1 MPALWVVWILA
12 SASADAQ
19 VVRGRASAVPS
30 LPVVSLPLT
39 AASPFLAP
47 GLSAPTLTAL
57 TPSPSLAAPVLA
69 PAISAV
75 PAVAAA
81 AAAASPAAA
90 IRAVAVQAAPL
101 LSAAAVEAATP
112 PTPAEAGPHMDG
124 SASALFDG
132 ARIRSAAAVEDP
144 VFPGDAEP
152 NNSRNF
158 KPDTGKSRFRL
169 SHPAA
174 REPISPQHLEPGH
187 FHGDGH
193 EHHEH
198 PVPHTPAHEK
208 ALKLAVAVSLF
219 FIAVEFLGG
228 LLTGSAALQADAL
241 HLLSDQIVNGA
252 ALLSAW
258 LSRKPGGYPRVEAF
272 VGLLA
277 AGVIGWTGV
286 EMGLEAYER
295 FFIPGAAAT
304 WGVAAFALASL
315 ASNLSA
321 ALILRRHHGSSLG
334 VKSAFLVAMTDT
346 IGSIGVIVSAAAAI
360 LFGWSWAEP
369 VVVALIGA
377 MIVKIAWGL
386 GKPAWKALLAGRR
399 A

>member
-1 MPALWVVWILA
+1 MPALGIVLLLA
-12 SASADAQ
+12 SVSVDAQ
-19 VVRGRASAVPS
+19 VVRGRAAAVAS

-39 AASPFLAP
+39 AAAPSLAP
-47 GLSAPTLTAL
+47 GLAAL
-57 TPSPSLAAPVLA
+57 TPSALTPMPSLAAPILS
-69 PAISAV
+69 PAAHAV
-75 PAVAAA
+75 AAVAAVAAA
-81 AAAASPAAA
+81 PATPA
-90 IRAVAVQAAPL
+90 IR
-101 LSAAAVEAATP
+101 AAAVEPAPLLRAAAVAAENS
-112 PTPAEAGPHMDG
+112 PAPAALPRMEG

-132 ARIRSAAAVEDP
+132 ARARSAPAAEDP
-144 VFPGDAEP
+144 VFPGDEGP
-152 NNSRNF
+152 NNSRND
-158 KPDTGKSRFRL
+158 KPDTKSYRFRL

-174 REPISPQHLEPGH
+174 REPISPQHFEPGH

-193 EHHEH
+193 DH
-198 PVPHTPAHEK
+198 PVPATPAHEK

-219 FIAVEFLGG
+219 FIAVEFVGG

-241 HLLSDQIVNGA
+241 HLLSDQVVNGA

-258 LSRKPGGYPRVEAF
+258 LSRKPGGWPRVEAF

-295 FFIPGAAAT
+295 FFVPGAAAT
-304 WGVAAFALASL
+304 WSVAAFALASL

-346 IGSIGVIVSAAAAI
+346 VGSIGVIVSAAAAI
-360 LFGWSWAEP
+360 LLGWSWAEP

-386 GKPAWKALLAGRR
+386 GKPAWKALFAGRR
-399 A
+399 S